1 MANGTRSAARG
12 SKAPE
17 PPVSTGKQVPP
28 VASATEADLAALN
41 RRLEMAEV
49 LEKIAQ
55 SESRR
60 RAFDQEN
67 LPTPVLANPG
77 AGVPMVS
84 TSPPLV
90 LAVSNEL
97 AGVADE
103 DINDIYT
110 GKFEPWNII
119 RLHPL
124 RSTRA
129 TDDEVASNV
138 DLTSGTLVLK
148 NKVHTI
154 QEYLG
159 NPAIYFSAFAN
170 YQYAY
175 MRLFGKEHPD
185 VDVAQNRF
193 LAFIMQKSQVY
204 IWARCIAY
212 AMKHH
217 KSVKARTI
225 HDAAAWTDHSTV
237 QVENFFTNLESL
249 PRTVH
254 AETPALRHSGR
265 LDFHLEPG
273 LGGFPARRRGVG
285 TPTGRFSPTLLPSRV
300 GDSGRP
306 NQPPSQMPLVGPVV
320 RC

>member
-12 SKAPE
+12 SEAPE

-55 SESRR
+55 SESRV
-60 RAFDQEN
+60 
-67 LPTPVLANPG
+67 PTPRLRPGKPSNPG
-77 AGVPMVS
+77 SRQSRRGLVS

>member
-12 SKAPE
+12 SEAPE
-17 PPVSTGKQVPP
+17 PPVSTGKRVSP

-77 AGVPMVS
+77 AGVPSNAPS
-84 TSPPLV
+84 T
-90 LAVSNEL
+90 N
-97 AGVADE
+97 
-103 DINDIYT
+103 
-110 GKFEPWNII
+110 
-119 RLHPL
+119 
-124 RSTRA
+124 STD
-129 TDDEVASNV
+129 TSDDEVASNV
-138 DLTSGTLVLK
+138 DLTSGALVLK
-148 NKVHTI
+148 NKDHTI

>member
-1 MANGTRSAARG
+1 MAN
-12 SKAPE
+12 
-17 PPVSTGKQVPP
+17 

-77 AGVPMVS
+77 AGVPSNAPS
-84 TSPPLV
+84 TNSADTSGEHIPPPLV

-110 GKFEPWNII
+110 GKFKPWNII

-148 NKVHTI
+148 KKVHTI

-175 MRLFGKEHPD
+175 MRFFGKEHPD
-185 VDVAQNRF
+185 VVVAQNRF

-249 PRTVH
+249 H
-254 AETPALRHSGR
+254 AQSTQKRQRSDTAGAS
-265 LDFHLEPG
+265 
-273 LGGFPARRRGVG
+273 
-285 TPTGRFSPTLLPSRV
+285 TST
-300 GDSGRP
+300 
-306 NQPPSQMPLVGPVV
+306 
-320 RC
+320 